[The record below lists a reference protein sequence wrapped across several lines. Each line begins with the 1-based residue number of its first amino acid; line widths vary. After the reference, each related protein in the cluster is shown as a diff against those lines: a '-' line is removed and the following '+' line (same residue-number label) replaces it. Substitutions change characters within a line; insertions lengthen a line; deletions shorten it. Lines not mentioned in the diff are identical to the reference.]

1 MSYGSLLY
9 RMKRL
14 IGGSTAN
21 SEIYKNFTLTYRRDL
36 CQIQYEPHELYI
48 STILICMGCTSLQR
62 LIAAVRILYYI
73 DLLIHLPDPSTVN
86 GIALGGIVA

>member
-21 SEIYKNFTLTYRRDL
+21 SEIYKNFTVTYRRDL
-36 CQIQYEPHELYI
+36 CQNQYEPHELYI
-48 STILICMGCTSLQR
+48 YK
-62 LIAAVRILYYI
+62 IAAVRILYYI

>member
-1 MSYGSLLY
+1 MSYRSLLY

-14 IGGSTAN
+14 IGGSTAK

-48 STILICMGCTSLQR
+48 DK
-62 LIAAVRILYYI
+62 IAAVRILYYI

>member
-48 STILICMGCTSLQR
+48 YIYNE
-62 LIAAVRILYYI
+62 IAAVRILYYI

>member
-1 MSYGSLLY
+1 MWLKNNLCGTENMSYGSLLY

-36 CQIQYEPHELYI
+36 CQIQYEPHEPYIYINHTNLYG
-48 STILICMGCTSLQR
+48 M
-62 LIAAVRILYYI
+62 
-73 DLLIHLPDPSTVN
+73 
-86 GIALGGIVA
+86 

>member
-48 STILICMGCTSLQR
+48 YIYI
-62 LIAAVRILYYI
+62 VRILYYI

>member
-1 MSYGSLLY
+1 MSYGSVLY

-48 STILICMGCTSLQR
+48 YIYICK
-62 LIAAVRILYYI
+62 IAAVRILYYI

>member
-36 CQIQYEPHELYI
+36 CQIQYEPHEPYI
-48 STILICMGCTSLQR
+48 YQP
-62 LIAAVRILYYI
+62 Y
-73 DLLIHLPDPSTVN
+73 
-86 GIALGGIVA
+86 

>member
-36 CQIQYEPHELYI
+36 CQIQYEPHKNIYI
-48 STILICMGCTSLQR
+48 YIYIYK
-62 LIAAVRILYYI
+62 IAAVRILYYI

>member
-36 CQIQYEPHELYI
+36 CQIQYEPHELYK
-48 STILICMGCTSLQR
+48 
-62 LIAAVRILYYI
+62 IAAVRILYYI